1 MRQDLRDKEGLTG
14 RIGLEKACEGVD
26 RVSAAKRLG
35 RMVALAMVLFASLV
49 VAVGLTSCVDDDND
63 GPETDW
69 YFSGVWQNNEYLD
82 EVMVF
87 YSDGT
92 GYWESVSTGAYLDFD
107 YYCYGNWV
115 YFTFYPVE
123 SAPYT
128 LDCYI
133 DLINDGNMSIT
144 WPAGSFY
151 GATTIYYTRID

>member
-1 MRQDLRDKEGLTG
+1 MRRDLREGKG
-14 RIGLEKACEGVD
+14 CGDRVNVAQACD
-26 RVSAAKRLG
+26 MTDNVSAAKRLG

-49 VAVGLTSCVDDDND
+49 VAVGLTSCVDDDDD
-63 GPETDW
+63 GPATDW
-69 YFSGVWQNNEYLD
+69 YFSGVWQNNEYPD
-82 EVMVF
+82 EDMVF

-92 GYWESVSTGAYLDFD
+92 GYWESVSTGSYLDFD
-107 YYCYGNWV
+107 YYCYGDWI
-115 YFTFYPVE
+115 YFTFYPAE
-123 SAPYT
+123 APAYT